1 MNHTTAVATQSL
13 SKHFGDVKAVEQLSL
28 EIPTGIIFGFLGP
41 NGSGKTT
48 TIRLLL
54 GLLEPTAG
62 GAAVLGND
70 ILHQAEAI
78 RENCGALMEHTGLYE
93 RLSGEENL
101 DFYGRIWHLPT
112 QERQQRIQELL
123 EHIGLWERRKEK
135 VSTWSRG
142 MRQKLAV
149 VRTLMH
155 RPRLIFLDEPTSG
168 LDPIAAASLR
178 DDLARL
184 ARNEGVTIFLN
195 THNLTEAE
203 KLCSLVG
210 VIHKGK
216 LLALDSPA
224 SLRARASRPTLEII
238 GAGFNEQVRAAL
250 QQQPEV
256 VAVNPIEG
264 GARLDLKEAINTA
277 PLVNYAISQGVEIEE
292 VRKGTA
298 NLEDVFLQLV
308 ENDNEVLS

>member
-1 MNHTTAVATQSL
+1 MNPATAVTTHALT
-13 SKHFGDVKAVEQLSL
+13 KHFGSVQAVNSLDL
-28 EIPTGIIFGFLGP
+28 EIPSGIIFGFLGP

-62 GAAVLGND
+62 SAAVLGHD
-70 ILHQAEAI
+70 IRREADQI
-78 RENCGALMEHTGLYE
+78 RTGCGALMEHTGLYE
-93 RLSGEENL
+93 RLSAEENL
-101 DFYGRIWHLPT
+101 EFYGRIWHLPAG
-112 QERQQRIQELL
+112 ERQARLQELL

-135 VSTWSRG
+135 VGTWSRG

-155 RPRLIFLDEPTSG
+155 RPRLIFLDEPTAG

-178 DDLARL
+178 DDLESL
-184 ARNEGVTIFLN
+184 ALNEGVTIFLN
-195 THNLTEAE
+195 THNLAEAE

-210 VIHKGK
+210 VIHQGR

-224 SLRARASRPTLEII
+224 RLRSRASRPTLEIQGTGI
-238 GAGFNEQVRAAL
+238 SEAVLAGLAQKPEIAAVH
-250 QQQPEV
+250 PF
-256 VAVNPIEG
+256 AG
-264 GARLDLKEAINTA
+264 GVRLDLRDGVNTA
-277 PLVNYAISQGVEIEE
+277 PLVNFVVSLGVEIDE
-292 VRKGTA
+292 VRKGSA

-308 ENDNEVLS
+308 ENEAEVSS